1 MASSSSYGAVLPLIR
16 RHSLARLYL
25 RAVLPTLAA
34 FAEEDRGARERLE
47 KWRFAVRFASSSG
60 VSTTLAF
67 RDGSV
72 VVDPSP
78 GGLAL
83 RLLFLSDREVIR
95 AFRREG
101 TPWVLPWGGLHHLV
115 RLPEL
120 FELFAR
126 MGDALKGR
134 KAEPTE
140 SDSEALR
147 VRLLFG
153 TLLPAAMAE
162 LGVHES
168 QCRRLLA
175 PFGSFE
181 AELCVPHVI
190 RGWIARHGDSMAWGQ
205 GRAPHSPDLRIE
217 FRDAAIACAA
227 VDGLID
233 QLAACVA
240 GEISI
245 RGMIPLADALAQVME
260 MASTSLEP
268 GRSCRRH

>member
-1 MASSSSYGAVLPLIR
+1 MGSSSRYGAVVPSLR
-16 RHSLARLYL
+16 RHSLSRLYL

-34 FAEEDRGARERLE
+34 FAAEDREARRRLE

-72 VVDPSP
+72 VVDSSP
-78 GGLAL
+78 DGLTL
-83 RLLFLSDREVIR
+83 TLLFLSDREVIR

-101 TPWVLPWGGLHHLV
+101 RPWVLPWGGLHHLV
-115 RLPEL
+115 RLPEV
-120 FELFAR
+120 FELFAC
-126 MGDALKGR
+126 MEDALKGR
-134 KAEPTE
+134 MAESTE

-153 TLLPAAMAE
+153 TLLPAAIAE
-162 LGVHES
+162 FGDHEP

-181 AELCVPHVI
+181 AELCVPRVVK
-190 RGWIARHGDSMAWGQ
+190 GWIARHGDSMAWGQ

-217 FRDAAIACAA
+217 FRDPAIACSA

-245 RGMIPLADALAQVME
+245 RGMIPLADALAQIME
-260 MASTSLEP
+260 MVSTSLEP
-268 GRSCRRH
+268 GRS